1 MTNMAATFL
10 DTLKHPCDHHS
21 TIICSVLI
29 GILLIVSYVWVG
41 LFDRAK
47 WKNVVFIQPSRRRL
61 WCIVAMTN
69 DQPHSPTEADE
80 LYDSTKKVLD
90 GLATHS
96 KSSSPSPGSPRN
108 NKLWK
113 TSLLL
118 SRAAYHYY
126 GGDSTPT
133 GSISCA
139 VYFEEQ
145 GRKATPRSVSGDN
158 KYRCGLGWLV
168 GLENDSE
175 AKSLLSDLAASQSLS
190 TSSQTKSEKYN
201 CPYPIRIVDLGTG
214 PARKVR
220 IPWRNPYTPRIARLL
235 HWNSEFSNC
244 CGGNVDVVECELTIR
259 PGSTYQSKSGTHPG
273 PPDHNPNTPQTPAYV
288 DYLLLNSKT
297 TYIWNP
303 NDFIHQQPNDQTN
316 TCNSKNKNSS
326 SNNHK
331 KKKNIHFASN
341 HNIFSELLAAV
352 MMKNNRSKRQNV

>member
-1 MTNMAATFL
+1 MTNMTRAFIN
-10 DTLKHPCDHHS
+10 TLIYPSEHHS
-21 TIICSVLI
+21 TVLWFVLI
-29 GILLIVSYVWVG
+29 GFLLSVSCAWLG
-41 LFDRAK
+41 LFDQAK
-47 WKNVVFIQPSRRRL
+47 WENVVFLQPNRRRL

-69 DQPHSPTEADE
+69 DQPHSPTEADK

-90 GLATHS
+90 GLTTHS
-96 KSSSPSPGSPRN
+96 KPSLPSPCSPR
-108 NKLWK
+108 KKSWK

-118 SRAAYHYY
+118 SKAAYHYY

-145 GRKATPRSVSGDN
+145 GRKEKPRSSSGN

-168 GLENDSE
+168 GIENDSE

-190 TSSQTKSEKYN
+190 RSSQTKSGNCN

-214 PARKVR
+214 PARKAR
-220 IPWRNPYTPRIARLL
+220 IPWRNPYTPWIARLL

-259 PGSTYQSKSGTHPG
+259 PGSTYQSKPGTHPG
-273 PPDHNPNTPQTPAYV
+273 PPDHNPNIRQTPAYV
-288 DYLLLNSKT
+288 DYLLLNSKL

-303 NDFIHQQPNDQTN
+303 HDFIYQQQKQQTN
-316 TCNSKNKNSS
+316 TCNSANKNSG
-326 SNNHK
+326 SNNHKK
-331 KKKNIHFASN
+331 KKKNIHFARN
-341 HNIFSELLAAV
+341 HNIFSELSAAV
-352 MMKNNRSKRQNV
+352 MMKDNRSKR